1 MELNA
6 LSRTAGIALLVAV
19 NIGLALLFHNEE
31 SGFSWFFGFL
41 ALSIFALA
49 IFSFLLSNAAKR
61 HLERSRNA
69 TGEKEPE

>member
-19 NIGLALLFHNEE
+19 NIGLALLFYNEE

-41 ALSIFALA
+41 AISIFALA
-49 IFSFLLSNAAKR
+49 VFSFLLSNAAKR
-61 HLERSRNA
+61 HMQRNGRA
-69 TGEKEPE
+69 SEETDPE